1 MSADRPAAL
10 RSSGDAVRLTTERSP
25 VIGSVTVVG
34 ASLAGVS
41 TVRALRA
48 QGFGGRITVV
58 GAEVHEP
65 YDRPPLSKV
74 FLTAPDEPDA
84 DPLVQGDE
92 DLDVEWRLGV
102 RAAGLDP
109 STRIVTLDDG
119 AHLVSD
125 AVVLATGARARRL
138 PGTDGLA
145 GVHTLRTLDD
155 ARALRAELRAGGS
168 LVVVGGGFIG
178 AEVASSARSLGLDVT
193 VVEALATPLA
203 GPLGT
208 TMGAAVAGLHAD
220 HGVHLRTGV
229 GVARL
234 LGHDR
239 VEAVELADGRRLA
252 ADVVVVGIG
261 AQPDVAWLADSGL
274 DVDGGVR
281 TDATCATG
289 APGVVAV
296 GDCALAHDVHAG
308 RHLRA
313 EHWTHALQQPATA
326 AATLLGSP
334 APYTAVPY
342 VWSDQYGLHVQLAG
356 WTAGADEP
364 TVVHG
369 SIADRSFVAT
379 YERDGQL
386 VAVLG
391 VGAPGPFT
399 RWRRRLRTAAAAR
412 LAAAAP

>member
-1 MSADRPAAL
+1 MNAHL
-10 RSSGDAVRLTTERSP
+10 RWPGDAQCQRPSGHL
-25 VIGSVTVVG
+25 VIRSVTVVG

-41 TVRALRA
+41 TARALRA
-48 QGFGGRITVV
+48 QGFDGGIVLV
-58 GAEVHEP
+58 GDEPHAP
-65 YDRPPLSKV
+65 YDRPPLSKG
-74 FLTAPDEPDA
+74 FLTAPAEPSP
-84 DPLVQGDE
+84 DPLVQDDE

-102 RAAGLDP
+102 RAVALEP
-109 STRIVTLDDG
+109 ATRTVVLDDG
-119 AHLVSD
+119 ARLPAD

-138 PGTDGLA
+138 PGTGHLD

-155 ARALRAELRAGGS
+155 ARALRAQLAGGGS

-193 VVEALATPLA
+193 VVEALRTPLA

-208 TMGAAVAGLHAD
+208 AMGAAVAGLHDD
-220 HGVHLRTGV
+220 HGVRLRTGL
-229 GVARL
+229 GVRRL
-234 LGHDR
+234 HGATR
-239 VEAVELADGRRLA
+239 VEAVELADGTRLP
-252 ADVVVVGIG
+252 ADAVVVGIG
-261 AQPDVAWLADSGL
+261 AEPETAWLRSSGL

-281 TDATCATG
+281 TDATCATA
-289 APGVVAV
+289 APGIVAV
-296 GDCALAHDVHAG
+296 GDCGLAYDVHAG

-326 AATLLGSP
+326 AATLLGAP

-342 VWSDQYGLHVQLAG
+342 VWSEQYGLHVQLAG

-364 TVVHG
+364 VVVHG
-369 SIADRSFVAT
+369 SVEQRSFVAT
-379 YERDGQL
+379 YERAGAL

-399 RWRRRLRTAAAAR
+399 KWRKALRTAAAAR
-412 LAAAAP
+412 LAA

>member
-1 MSADRPAAL
+1 MIR
-10 RSSGDAVRLTTERSP
+10 
-25 VIGSVTVVG
+25 SVTVVG

-48 QGFGGRITVV
+48 QGYDGRVTVV
-58 GAEVHEP
+58 GDELHEP

-74 FLTAPDEPDA
+74 FLTAPDEPSP
-84 DPLVQGDE
+84 DPLVQDDE

-102 RAAGLDP
+102 RAVGLDP
-109 STRIVTLDDG
+109 ATRTVALDDG
-119 AHLVSD
+119 TALAAD

-138 PGTDGLA
+138 PGTDHLA
-145 GVHTLRTLDD
+145 GVHALRTLDD
-155 ARALRAELRAGGS
+155 ARALRGALAQGGS

-193 VVEALATPLA
+193 VVEALPTPLA

-229 GVARL
+229 GVTRL
-234 LGHDR
+234 LGDER
-239 VEAVELADGRRLA
+239 VEAVELADGTRLP
-252 ADVVVVGIG
+252 ADAVVVGIG
-261 AQPDVAWLADSGL
+261 AQPEVAWLAGSGL

-281 TDATCATG
+281 TDASCVTAV
-289 APGVVAV
+289 PGIVAV
-296 GDCALAHDVHAG
+296 GDCGLAYDVHAG
-308 RHLRA
+308 RHVRA

-326 AATLLGSP
+326 AATLLGAP
-334 APYTAVPY
+334 AHYTAVPY

-369 SIADRSFVAT
+369 SVADRSFVAT
-379 YERDGQL
+379 YERDGAL

-399 RWRRRLRTAAAAR
+399 KWRRALRTAAAAR
-412 LAAAAP
+412 LAA